1 MKRDVY
7 TTEHRER
14 NKLEKRAH
22 SGPSEAPETVDHQIS
37 TGILQEVP
45 CRTHTAELNDFYQ
58 EINNKL
64 ALLALNNSKT
74 WALMLPNAQQQGC
87 LEPSNERT
95 VPGQPRLKHGS
106 AMTSSSYYPGHVA
119 GRGVSSDR

>member
-1 MKRDVY
+1 MSILQSIVKEINLR
-7 TTEHRER
+7 REPTVAPLR
-14 NKLEKRAH
+14 
-22 SGPSEAPETVDHQIS
+22 APEPVDHQIS

-45 CRTHTAELNDFYQ
+45 CRTHTAELNDFYL

-64 ALLALNNSKT
+64 ALLSLHNSKT
-74 WALMLPNAQQQGC
+74 WALMLPSAQQQGC